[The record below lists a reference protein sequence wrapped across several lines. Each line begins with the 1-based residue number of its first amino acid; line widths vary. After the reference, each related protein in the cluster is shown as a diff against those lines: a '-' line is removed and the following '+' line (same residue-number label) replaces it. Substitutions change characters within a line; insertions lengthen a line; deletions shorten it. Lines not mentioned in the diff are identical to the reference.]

1 MNRLQRYVTD
11 KLELLMEQYNKKT
24 QVISCLQ
31 FPFLFDA
38 SKQMLQIYINELP

>member
-24 QVISCLQ
+24 QVISRLH